1 MSPNATAY
9 MANPGNVRAAG
20 SRGER
25 LRPSDL
31 RHVVPGTRDVTC
43 SDDVT
48 VLGGRSDPGAAQREP
63 VERDGHEQQRH
74 GQDQVCVPPSQG
86 AG

>member
-1 MSPNATAY
+1 MLSGTPNPSRAIALVSV
-9 MANPGNVRAAG
+9 AGKVRREQDF
-20 SRGER
+20 S
-25 LRPSDL
+25 LRAEKTTSDEL
-31 RHVVPGTRDVTC
+31 GTLTEAFNEIRIT
-43 SDDVT
+43 
-48 VLGGRSDPGAAQREP
+48 GAAQREP